1 MTSANHPP
9 QPPTKRQDAP
19 QVTGQAVRRSQPDGE
34 VSRVPRPAMIQPLTG
49 YLYPVGVARSPQRT
63 NSEFGISIN
72 QFDEHRNRFVEVIER
87 VRFLDA
93 DGVMTDRLI
102 VIVCG
107 VIVQIVAHDDSP
119 RTVIVKIGEDV
130 RMIPR
135 AALIFIFL
143 HLAKRSQ
150 A

>member
-1 MTSANHPP
+1 M
-9 QPPTKRQDAP
+9 QDAP
-19 QVTGQAVRRSQPDGE
+19 QVAGDHHATPHAKKSGEATGDKTNT
-34 VSRVPRPAMIQPLTG
+34 QPLTG
-49 YLYPVGVARSPQRT
+49 YLYPVGVTRDVRIA

-143 HLAKRSQ
+143 HLAKRFSTCL
-150 A
+150 